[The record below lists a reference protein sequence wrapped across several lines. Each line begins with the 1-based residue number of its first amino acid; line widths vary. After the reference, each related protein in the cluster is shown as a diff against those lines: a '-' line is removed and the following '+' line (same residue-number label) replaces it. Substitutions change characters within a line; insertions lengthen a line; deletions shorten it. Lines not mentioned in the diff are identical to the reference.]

1 MKFLVDAQ
9 LPRRLA
15 LAITT
20 AGHDAIHTLDLP
32 DANRSKDS
40 QLNDISVTEERVVIS
55 KDSDFVDSFLL
66 AGKPYKLLIIST
78 GNISNKELEALFMPQ
93 LPAIIEAFQEA
104 SYLELTKTALIIH
117 S

>member
-15 LAITT
+15 LAIK
-20 AGHDAIHTLDLP
+20 AAEHDAIHTLDLP
-32 DANRSKDS
+32 DANRSKDA
-40 QLNDISVTEERVVIS
+40 QINDVSETEKRVVIT

-66 AGKPYKLLIIST
+66 EAKPYKLLLVST
-78 GNISNKELEALFMPQ
+78 GNISNRDLEALLIPQ
-93 LPAIIEAFQEA
+93 LETIVEALETA
-104 SYLELTKTALIIH
+104 SFVEITRTSLIIH

>member
-15 LAITT
+15 LAMVA

-32 DANRSKDS
+32 DANRSKDPQINAVS
-40 QLNDISVTEERVVIS
+40 EAEERAVVT
-55 KDSDFVDSFLL
+55 KASDFVDSFLL
-66 AGKPYKLLIIST
+66 EGQPYRLLLIST
-78 GNISNKELEALFMPQ
+78 GNISNRELEALFLPQ
-93 LPAIIEAFQEA
+93 LPAITEAFET
-104 SYLELTKTALIIH
+104 SKFVELTRTALIIH